1 MYKHGLVELEVVLA
15 VADKQSFRAAAVELG
30 MSTTGV
36 SNALRGLEARLGER
50 LFHRT
55 TRSVALTDAGRRF
68 VEQIRPA
75 VANINA
81 AMTSLQ
87 EHKPVPVG
95 TLRINS
101 SLGAALMVFQPLVR
115 QFLSRYP
122 GMTLEIATQEKR
134 VDIVADGFDAGLRLS
149 TDVPGDMIRVP
160 ITDSVPI
167 AVVASPDCFATHAR
181 PVRLEDLQALPCIRA
196 RYPGGMASPWEFREN
211 DRPITVDVQGS
222 LILDAPLMMLEAAR
236 NGLGLAQMPRWY
248 VENDIREGRLIE
260 VLPQWAKPLPGLSL
274 YYAGHRHI
282 PAGLRA
288 LIDLIHEQR
297 RADL

>member
-15 VADKQSFRAAAVELG
+15 VADKQNFRAAAVELN

-55 TRSVALTDAGRRF
+55 TRSVSMTEAGRRF
-68 VEQIRPA
+68 VEQVRPA
-75 VANINA
+75 VASINA
-81 AMTSLQ
+81 AMATVQ
-87 EHKPVPVG
+87 ERKPVPTG
-95 TLRINS
+95 LLRINS
-101 SLGAALMVFQPLVR
+101 SLGAALMVFRPLMR
-115 QFLSRYP
+115 KFLSQYP
-122 GMTLEIATQEKR
+122 GMTLEISTQEKM

-149 TDVPGDMIRVP
+149 SRVPGDMIRVP

-167 AVVASPDCFATHAR
+167 AVVASPEYFSIHAK
-181 PVRLEDLQALPCIRA
+181 PTRLEDLKDLPCIRA
-196 RYPGGMASPWEFREN
+196 RYPSGIASPWEFLEK
-211 DRPITVDVQGS
+211 DRAITVDVQGS

-236 NGLGLAQMPRWY
+236 IGLGLAQMPRWY
-248 VENDIREGRLIE
+248 VENDIREGRLVE
-260 VLPQWAKPLPGLSL
+260 VLQQWAKPLPGLSL

-282 PAGLRA
+282 PVGLRA

-297 RADL
+297 RANL